1 MSADCPRG
9 RGILL
14 SVSRLTLTV
23 HWSSWKEQAFID
35 AAPVAQRRNG
45 TNPERHS
52 CFTLFCS
59 RKGTRRGQHERS
71 AAQAAWVGRAL
82 SGERA
87 GFVFALTSRDP
98 DTTGIRPHSGAGRM
112 GPGHWHRW
120 GQLERVLIRL
130 VNLSGPLAGNR
141 QGASGRLFGVPLIVT
156 ITLAPDVT

>member
-1 MSADCPRG
+1 MQHPWLREGTAQTQSGTAALPCSVPG
-9 RGILL
+9 R
-14 SVSRLTLTV
+14 
-23 HWSSWKEQAFID
+23 EQ
-35 AAPVAQRRNG
+35 G
-45 TNPERHS
+45 
-52 CFTLFCS
+52 
-59 RKGTRRGQHERS
+59 GGQHERS